1 MCTWANEAFL
11 CFGSEE
17 EGEKCLFLPRCV
29 CVRCAQSS
37 SSSWCL
43 RRSSTTR
50 HTHSSSVPPLPCFS
64 KCTNEVGRDCGGGG
78 GRRRCNSST
87 HTHTPAS
94 GERRRERDEEEE
106 EEALCDSGLYP
117 SPPALARLAM
127 ALQRF
132 PFPPPPRASF
142 PLSLSLYPLVR
153 PLQSVPPPACYL
165 SAFFSLPSLF
175 FSHTHSD
182 SSPFPAE
189 ALPMRTFPRQQQSPH
204 PRSTSSYRGVFA
216 MPLREQERGGGRG
229 QRKKEENATHPFLV
243 LFASSASASATSS
256 PYSSRLSY
264 SGPTP
269 PLSSYPLS
277 SSPFPPGGR
286 ACVF

>member
-1 MCTWANEAFL
+1 
-11 CFGSEE
+11 
-17 EGEKCLFLPRCV
+17 
-29 CVRCAQSS
+29 
-37 SSSWCL
+37 
-43 RRSSTTR
+43 
-50 HTHSSSVPPLPCFS
+50 
-64 KCTNEVGRDCGGGG
+64 
-78 GRRRCNSST
+78 
-87 HTHTPAS
+87 
-94 GERRRERDEEEE
+94 
-106 EEALCDSGLYP
+106 
-117 SPPALARLAM
+117 M

-132 PFPPPPRASF
+132 PFPLPHGLPS
-142 PLSLSLYPLVR
+142 LSLSLALYPLVR

-216 MPLREQERGGGRG
+216 TRLREQERGGGRG
-229 QRKKEENATHPFLV
+229 QRKREENATHPFLV
-243 LFASSASASATSS
+243 LFAASATSS